1 LPGANGMRR
10 VVMILGLALT
20 VGAASSLL
28 LVPTSAKAVK
38 GKDATFLIPLSE
50 GYGVAECL
58 DGQGECGR
66 VVADGWCEANGYSRA
81 ASFGQVAK
89 DEVTGSI
96 DAAQRTEPA
105 LAITCE
111 E

>member
-1 LPGANGMRR
+1 MRR
-10 VVMILGLALT
+10 IVMIVGLA
-20 VGAASSLL
+20 VAAAATSSLL
-28 LVPTSAKAVK
+28 LVPSSASAVK

-50 GYGVAECL
+50 GYGIAECL
-58 DGQGECGR
+58 NGKGDCGR

-81 ASFGQVAK
+81 ASFGPVDK
-89 DEVTGSI
+89 DDITGSI
-96 DAAQRTEPA
+96 DTPRRVEPA